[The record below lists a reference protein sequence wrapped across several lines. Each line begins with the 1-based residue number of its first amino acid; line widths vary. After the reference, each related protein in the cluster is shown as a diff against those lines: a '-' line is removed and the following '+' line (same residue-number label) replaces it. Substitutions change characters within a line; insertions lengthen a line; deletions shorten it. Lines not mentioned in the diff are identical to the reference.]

1 MLGGMS
7 RDTRSP
13 GPMSGQAIIA
23 AAKANPTVLQPARRQ
38 EPVRQT
44 LARAPAST
52 APRRFDDIF

>member
-1 MLGGMS
+1 
-7 RDTRSP
+7 
-13 GPMSGQAIIA
+13 MSGQAIIA
-23 AAKANPTVLQPARRQ
+23 AAKPNPTVLQPARRQ